1 MIIRITSCNLAR
13 EACRARQTEECVE
26 AHTNVD
32 VVVDLAQLRALLQSR
47 LPLVFAGASVEAAAL
62 PWPEG
67 VPGED
72 DNDEGNEGEYAE
84 AESDETYDTQADG
97 DEAEDGEAFT
107 YMYESDDA
115 E

>member
-1 MIIRITSCNLAR
+1 MSV
-13 EACRARQTEECVE
+13 RQTEECVE

-67 VPGED
+67 VPGEHD
-72 DNDEGNEGEYAE
+72 GEGDEVEDAE
-84 AESDETYDTQADG
+84 AEPGDAYDMQADG
-97 DEAEDGEAFT
+97 EAEDGQAFT
-107 YMYESDDA
+107 YMYGSDDTQ
-115 E
+115 